1 MPTNLE
7 DLTLDLVTPN
17 NGFFNENEVLLM
29 NNIMNEGS
37 GVYRLIQDK
46 LGQFT
51 SATKVTEITEDAVT
65 VTDGR
70 ITIPGELEDVV
81 YVNFVV

>member
-1 MPTNLE
+1 
-7 DLTLDLVTPN
+7 
-17 NGFFNENEVLLM
+17 
-29 NNIMNEGS
+29 MNEGS

-51 SATKVTEITEDAVT
+51 SATKVEVITEDGVT

-70 ITIPGELEDVV
+70 ITITGELEDVV

>member
-7 DLTLDLVTPN
+7 DLTLDSVTPN

-51 SATKVTEITEDAVT
+51 SATKVTVITEDGVT

-70 ITIPGELEDVV
+70 ITITGELEDVV